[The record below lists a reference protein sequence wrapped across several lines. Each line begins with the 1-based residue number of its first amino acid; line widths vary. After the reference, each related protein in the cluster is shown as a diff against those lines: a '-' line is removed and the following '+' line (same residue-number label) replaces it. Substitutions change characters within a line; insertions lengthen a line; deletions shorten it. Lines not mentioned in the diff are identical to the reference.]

1 MTETLGLRI
10 VSLTDDELTR
20 LLTVEAEQ
28 YREEA
33 LDIARAEAE
42 RRGLVIGASSPD
54 PNPGGANIG
63 TALRAFGQGVGQ
75 AVASAYKPG
84 RYTAG
89 GKALL
94 CTHCGHDRFDS
105 QSAVVNTR
113 GLTFFGLD
121 WLDKG
126 ATVMACTRCGLVQ
139 WFRTPPEHASE

>member
-1 MTETLGLRI
+1 MTETLRLRI
-10 VSLTDDELTR
+10 ESLTDDELVR
-20 LLTVEAEQ
+20 LLTVEADQ

-33 LDIARAEAE
+33 LDIARAEAA
-42 RRGLVIGASSPD
+42 RRGVVIGDPAPVAS
-54 PNPGGANIG
+54 PGGAHIG

-75 AVASAYKPG
+75 AVATAFRPA
-84 RYTAG
+84 RYTAA

-105 QSAVVNTR
+105 QSAIVNTR

-126 ATVMACTRCGLVQ
+126 ATVLACTRCGLVQ
-139 WFRTPPEHASE
+139 WFRTAPERASE

>member
-10 VSLTDDELTR
+10 VSLTDDELIR

-28 YREEA
+28 YRDEA
-33 LDIARAEAE
+33 LDLARAEAT
-42 RRGLVIGASSPD
+42 RRGLDIGDSGPAPKL
-54 PNPGGANIG
+54 GGANIG

-75 AVASAYKPG
+75 AVATAFRPA

-89 GKALL
+89 GKTLL

-105 QSAVVNTR
+105 QTAVVNTR

-126 ATVMACTRCGLVQ
+126 ATVLSCTRCGLVQ
-139 WFRTPPEHASE
+139 WFRTPPERSSE